1 MSAKLESQSQPTFYE
16 DDLAAAWH
24 VQASAALAESRLR
37 EQTADVVELV
47 GREAII
53 AAEETTLALFT
64 SQRIA

>member
-1 MSAKLESQSQPTFYE
+1 MSVELESQSQPIYYE
-16 DDLAAAWH
+16 NDLAAAWH
-24 VQASAALAESRLR
+24 AQANVALAESRSR